1 MTITVNKKTYTTDK
15 DTTLLDFLRNT
26 LSLTGTKDGCS
37 EGACG
42 ACSVIIDGKLAKA
55 CTRKLSRIDGSSVI
69 TIEGLSERE
78 KAVYSYAFAKA
89 GAVQCGFCT
98 PGMIIAAKA
107 LIDKVPDPSAD
118 EIRKAIRGN
127 ICRCTGYVKIEEAIR
142 LAARMIRNGE
152 DIPEY
157 DTDPRISGTMVR
169 IDAIDKALG
178 RGIFADDIRID
189 GMLYAAAVR
198 SPAPRCRI
206 VRIDDKDA
214 KADPR
219 CIAVI
224 KAEDVPYN
232 RHGHITPDWPVLIPE
247 GDITSYTGDAI
258 CLVVSSERDAL
269 EELKEKV
276 RIDYEVLEGVF
287 SPEEALKDEIL
298 VHQGQSNVYDT
309 ERIVRGD
316 ADKAIADSDIVIAD
330 TFRTPFTEHAFMEP
344 ECAIGYPYA
353 DGVLV
358 YAGDQS
364 VYDDQR
370 EIARMLC
377 LPAEKVRVKST
388 LVGGGFGGK
397 EDMSVQHH
405 AALAAYIL
413 KRPVN
418 MKLTRQESL
427 MVHPK
432 RHPMVIT
439 MTLGATREGR
449 INGLKAEILSEAL
462 PYIQRF
468 HGKTIVIK
476 YGGNAMT
483 DRRLQEAFARDVV
496 LLKLVG
502 LNPVVVHGGGPQ
514 INSALNRVGI
524 KSQFVQGMRVTDPAT
539 MEVVEWVLCGEVQGD
554 LVQMIN
560 SYGGHA
566 VGLNGKDGAMIKA
579 RRMKLQDTNDPN
591 VWHDVGQVGLIESI
605 NPSVVQAL
613 EQDHFIPVISPIG
626 MGEDGLAYN
635 INADVVAGKMAETL
649 KAEKLVMLTN
659 TPGVLDRDGNLL
671 TGLSASGIDALFKD
685 GTISGGMLPKLSS
698 ALSAARNGVRSVH
711 IIDGRVIHCLLLEIL
726 TPQGVGTMINAD

>member
-1 MTITVNKKTYTTDK
+1 MTKANST
-15 DTTLLDFLRNT
+15 NT
-26 LSLTGTKDGCS
+26 NL
-37 EGACG
+37 
-42 ACSVIIDGKLAKA
+42 
-55 CTRKLSRIDGSSVI
+55 
-69 TIEGLSERE
+69 
-78 KAVYSYAFAKA
+78 
-89 GAVQCGFCT
+89 
-98 PGMIIAAKA
+98 
-107 LIDKVPDPSAD
+107 VPAS
-118 EIRKAIRGN
+118 
-127 ICRCTGYVKIEEAIR
+127 
-142 LAARMIRNGE
+142 
-152 DIPEY
+152 
-157 DTDPRISGTMVR
+157 
-169 IDAIDKALG
+169 
-178 RGIFADDIRID
+178 
-189 GMLYAAAVR
+189 
-198 SPAPRCRI
+198 
-206 VRIDDKDA
+206 
-214 KADPR
+214 
-219 CIAVI
+219 
-224 KAEDVPYN
+224 
-232 RHGHITPDWPVLIPE
+232 
-247 GDITSYTGDAI
+247 
-258 CLVVSSERDAL
+258 
-269 EELKEKV
+269 
-276 RIDYEVLEGVF
+276 
-287 SPEEALKDEIL
+287 
-298 VHQGQSNVYDT
+298 
-309 ERIVRGD
+309 
-316 ADKAIADSDIVIAD
+316 
-330 TFRTPFTEHAFMEP
+330 
-344 ECAIGYPYA
+344 
-353 DGVLV
+353 
-358 YAGDQS
+358 
-364 VYDDQR
+364 
-370 EIARMLC
+370 
-377 LPAEKVRVKST
+377 
-388 LVGGGFGGK
+388 
-397 EDMSVQHH
+397 
-405 AALAAYIL
+405 
-413 KRPVN
+413 
-418 MKLTRQESL
+418 
-427 MVHPK
+427 
-432 RHPMVIT
+432 
-439 MTLGATREGR
+439 
-449 INGLKAEILSEAL
+449 LKAEILSEAL

-711 IIDGRVIHCLLLEIL
+711 IIDGRVIHSLLLEIL